1 MATGGGVNPT
11 FRILLRGQRSLTGN
25 NQPLLILDGTIVTYD
40 MLTNIDPEDVDNV
53 NVLNGPAAVALYGSQ
68 ASNGA
73 LVITTKR
80 PTAGHADHPCGPIT
94 SHWKQS
100 LSNPKEQHSYGSG
113 GSGYGTDTLRQAY
126 LFSAGERILR
136 TDIRW
141 QHPAAG

>member
-73 LVITTKR
+73 LVVTTKR
-80 PTAGHADHPCGPIT
+80 PTAGTQSRSMWANP

-100 LSNPKEQHSYGSG
+100 LTIQRSN
-113 GSGYGTDTLRQAY
+113 TLMV
-126 LFSAGERILR
+126 
-136 TDIRW
+136 
-141 QHPAAG
+141 PAVAAMVQTR